1 MLRVLMRQCLFHWPI
16 VSLILKRPSK
26 QLESASAKSIMNNSP
41 RKKDLRRWC
50 LYIFAGAV
58 LIIFA
63 GLWHRHSQQPKRVS
77 REHAD
82 TVSKEFEYLT
92 RRINLDS
99 AGNEWLS
106 TQQAQQDLDEL
117 EWLLENRYSYLR
129 LKGVDYKAALD
140 SIRSTLGDGI
150 NRSLFGYQL
159 GKLIALFG
167 DGHSRVASSTVQP
180 GSLCLDFP
188 MFLIEETNRRLV
200 AFKPDRLDF
209 VDPDYPFLRAIDGL
223 PIDSWLKAAGQ
234 FTAKGS
240 PQYLRY
246 HSIRNL
252 RYIECIRKE
261 LGLSKSGFPSGVPD
275 TIEVQLESADGSST
289 KRIELPLVNERP
301 IYGFWPRPET
311 EIKSWKDV
319 HVESRILQPN
329 IGYMRFVMMLGEP
342 EFLDG
347 LIKAMRS
354 FAQTDGLIID
364 IRTNGGGRRAPL
376 HVLLPFF
383 MAEHDSPRIVNVAA
397 YRLGVKKIKADFTAR
412 YLYPVSSG
420 RWSDAERAV
429 ISSFAGTFQPE
440 WMPPKGQ
447 FSRWHYFV
455 ISPSNDERYY
465 YYNKPVVILMDR
477 YNFSACDIFLGA
489 FKGWKNVTLM
499 GLPSGG
505 GSGCSRDYRLC
516 NSQIR
521 FRLSSMASFQPNGK
535 LYDGNGIQPD
545 IMIEPVPTDFIG
557 KTDSLLDA
565 AVQFIGRKNK

>member
-1 MLRVLMRQCLFHWPI
+1 M
-16 VSLILKRPSK
+16 K
-26 QLESASAKSIMNNSP
+26 NSP
-41 RKKDLRRWC
+41 RKKGLRRWC
-50 LYIFAGAV
+50 FHIFAGVA
-58 LIIFA
+58 LLIFA
-63 GLWHRHSQQPKRVS
+63 GLWYWYSQQPKRVY

-99 AGNEWLS
+99 AGNELLS
-106 TQQAQQDLDEL
+106 PQQAEQDLDEL

-140 SIRSTLGDGI
+140 SIRSTLDDGI

-167 DGHSRVASSTVQP
+167 DGHSRVASSTVRLS
-180 GSLCLDFP
+180 SLCSGFP
-188 MFLIEETNRRLV
+188 TVLMEETNGRLV
-200 AFKPDRLDF
+200 AFKPDRSDF
-209 VDPDYPFLRAIDGL
+209 VDPDFPFLRAIDGL
-223 PIDSWLKAAGQ
+223 PFDSWLKAAGQ
-234 FTAKGS
+234 FTARGS

-246 HSIRNL
+246 HKIRNL

-261 LGLSKSGFPSGVPD
+261 LGLSRSGS
-275 TIEVQLESADGSST
+275 IEVELESADGSST
-289 KRIELPLVNERP
+289 KRIELPLVQERP

-311 EIKSWKDV
+311 EIKSLEDV
-319 HVESRILQPN
+319 RVESCILQPN
-329 IGYMRFVMMLGEP
+329 IGYLRFVMMLGEH
-342 EFLDG
+342 EFLDD
-347 LIKAMRS
+347 LVEAMCS

-376 HVLLPFF
+376 RVLLPFF
-383 MAEHDSPRIVNVAA
+383 MAENQSPRIVNVAT
-397 YRLGVKKIKADFTAR
+397 YRLGMKDIEADFEAR
-412 YLYPVSSG
+412 YLYPASSPHFS
-420 RWSDAERAV
+420 RAERDV
-429 ISSFAGTFQPE
+429 ISRFAGSFQPE

-455 ISPSNDERYY
+455 ISQANNERYY
-465 YYNKPVVILMDR
+465 YYDKPVVILMDR

-505 GSGCSRDYRLC
+505 GSGCSRDYRLR
-516 NSQIR
+516 NSHIR
-521 FRLSSMASFQPNGK
+521 IRLSSMASFQPNGK

-545 IMIEPVPTDFIG
+545 VIIEPVPTDFIG

-565 AVQFIGRKNK
+565 AIRFLVRKKLLPE